1 MKLLVIS
8 QTEDAY
14 SHDNWSVVT
23 AMYITQDHYFAHW
36 CAKMKDKATLRKS
49 CCGVRVQCLDIDTEG
64 QATLVGSYQHLVPP
78 KKRVEINKAPVS
90 LKDTG
95 LTATGLLAALQQLP
109 TFDAPPVQ
117 GGF

>member
-14 SHDNWSVVT
+14 SHDNWSVVN

-78 KKRVEINKAPVS
+78 KKRVEINRAPEPVKGGKIS
-90 LKDTG
+90 ED
-95 LTATGLLAALQQLP
+95 LLAALQQLP
-109 TFDAPPVQ
+109 TFAPQAVQ